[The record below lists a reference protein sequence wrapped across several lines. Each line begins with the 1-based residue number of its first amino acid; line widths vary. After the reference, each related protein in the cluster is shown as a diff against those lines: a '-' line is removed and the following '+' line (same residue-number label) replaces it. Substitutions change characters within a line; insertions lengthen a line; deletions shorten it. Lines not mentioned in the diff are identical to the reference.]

1 MIKNMLQKY
10 EEIIKYLFF
19 GVITTIASLIVYYFL
34 VLTILDPSKSLELQ
48 IANVLSW
55 TVGVLV
61 AFFTNRKYV
70 YKKKN
75 KNKKKEFISFVLS
88 RIFTLILDMVVMG
101 VGVSILRKNDKIIK
115 IISQIIVI
123 VMNYILSKIII
134 FKQENNN
141 ENKN

>member
-70 YKKKN
+70 FKSKN